1 MTREVPG
8 ERIDMRF
15 AVVFVGVLALCASFL
30 APASAGTLPPA
41 KVTLGD
47 EVFLNSAW
55 HQLDGRCIGIITN
68 QTGVTSRL
76 VNIVDAVRANKRIC
90 LKAIYSPEHGL
101 RGDHVAGAFVSSYTD
116 PRTGLPVYSLYGK
129 QKIPN
134 AAMLKG
140 VDVLVFDIQDVG
152 ARPYTFVSTMADA
165 MKAAAKYHKAF
176 WVLDRPNPVG
186 GQLVEGPVLDPNFS
200 SFIGLYPIAM
210 RHGMT
215 VGELA
220 EMFNNAFGIHAD
232 LHVIKMVGWT
242 RSMLWPDTG
251 LQWVQSSP
259 NIPEW
264 STALV
269 YLSTG
274 LVDSMGLNGGIGT
287 TKPFK
292 YAGAYQ
298 LDAYAFAARM
308 NALDLSGVYFRP
320 AYWSPLFGFW
330 TGKDLGGVEL
340 VPYDPQTFQPVRTA
354 VNLLVQAR
362 KIAPNTIKP
371 HSDRAV
377 DIDWGTN
384 TLRLG
389 IMSGK
394 SARQIEAGWRPRLLQ
409 FEALRKKYLLYK

>member
-1 MTREVPG
+1 
-8 ERIDMRF
+8 MRF
-15 AVVFVGVLALCASFL
+15 AAVFSAIFALLSTL
-30 APASAGTLPPA
+30 VAPTYAGTLPPA
-41 KVTLGD
+41 RVTLGD

-55 HQLDGRCIGIITN
+55 KDLDGRCIGIITN
-68 QTGVTSRL
+68 ETGVTSRL
-76 VNIVDAVRANKRIC
+76 VNIVDAVRANKHIC

-101 RGDHVAGAFVSSYTD
+101 RGDHVAGAFVSSYRD
-116 PRTGLPVYSLYGK
+116 PRTGLPVYSLYGN
-129 QKIPN
+129 QKIPT

-186 GQLVEGPVLDPNFS
+186 GEMVEGPVLDPKYS

-215 VGELA
+215 IGELA
-220 EMFNNAFGIHAD
+220 EMYNNAFGIHAD
-232 LHVIKMVGWT
+232 LHVIKMLGWK

-251 LQWVQSSP
+251 LHWVQSSP

-269 YLSTG
+269 YLATG

-298 LDAYAFAARM
+298 LDAYALASRM
-308 NALDLSGVYFRP
+308 NALDLPGVYFRP

-340 VPYDPQTFQPVRTA
+340 VPYDPHTFQPVRTA
-354 VNLLVQAR
+354 VNLLVEAH
-362 KIAPNTIKP
+362 KIAPKIIDP

-384 TLRLG
+384 TLRIGVLA
-389 IMSGK
+389 GK
-394 SARQIEAGWRPRLLQ
+394 SAKSIEAAWQPRLRA
-409 FEALRKKYLLYK
+409 FEALREKYLLYK